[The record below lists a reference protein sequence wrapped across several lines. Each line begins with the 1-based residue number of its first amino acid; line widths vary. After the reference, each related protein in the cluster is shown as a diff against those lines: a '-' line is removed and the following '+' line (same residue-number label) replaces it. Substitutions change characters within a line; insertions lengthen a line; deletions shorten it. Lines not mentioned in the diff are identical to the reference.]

1 MSGSN
6 VFFFFFL
13 PWLVETDRFWISR
26 FYFLIAVSITCGH
39 GNNFSPNFNRRRYQA
54 SGSSKDPWIVV
65 PKSKVTV
72 LAEHAA
78 FENEWLKCALVI
90 AAPSFACFFFFAWSV
105 YSVVLLLCA
114 KRKPLLQKYFTPQM
128 RGNETSNELRNC
140 SLNCFFFFNLEQT
153 RGVASVWHSGPVNPL
168 TIRNFLEPVPA
179 LSGVAVGDVTD
190 GHEKKNRWKGEN
202 NTEAGMRFEPRPS
215 AWQSSI
221 LLQSHAGFCFLYW
234 PFWLITNTKEKYIHN
249 KTIGWK
255 KISLES

>member
-1 MSGSN
+1 MIVGPVWIKN
-6 VFFFFFL
+6 VGKQCFFFFL

-90 AAPSFACFFFFAWSV
+90 AAPSFACFFFAWSV

-140 SLNCFFFFNLEQT
+140 SLNCFFF
-153 RGVASVWHSGPVNPL
+153 
-168 TIRNFLEPVPA
+168 
-179 LSGVAVGDVTD
+179 
-190 GHEKKNRWKGEN
+190 
-202 NTEAGMRFEPRPS
+202 
-215 AWQSSI
+215 SI
-221 LLQSHAGFCFLYW
+221 
-234 PFWLITNTKEKYIHN
+234 
-249 KTIGWK
+249 
-255 KISLES
+255 

>member
-1 MSGSN
+1 M
-6 VFFFFFL
+6 FFFFFL

-26 FYFLIAVSITCGH
+26 FYFLIAVSITCGR

-90 AAPSFACFFFFAWSV
+90 AAPSFACFFF
-105 YSVVLLLCA
+105 LLEVFIRLFFFCALNASLCC
-114 KRKPLLQKYFTPQM
+114 KNILLHKWEAM
-128 RGNETSNELRNC
+128 KHRMNC
-140 SLNCFFFFNLEQT
+140 EIAVWTVFFFFNLEQT

-190 GHEKKNRWKGEN
+190 GHEKKK
-202 NTEAGMRFEPRPS
+202 
-215 AWQSSI
+215 
-221 LLQSHAGFCFLYW
+221 
-234 PFWLITNTKEKYIHN
+234 
-249 KTIGWK
+249 
-255 KISLES
+255 